1 MEFTVEISDEDLNVP
16 EIFDFFQMEDED
28 FFNPNLKTIVK
39 DFLDEHVKEIVP
51 NILREQQL
59 MHY

>member
-16 EIFDFFQMEDED
+16 QIIDFFQMEDEE

-39 DFLDEHVKEIVP
+39 DFLEEHVKEIVP